1 MTQEQFA
8 ATEAFMKRNM
18 QQSVH
23 DEGHIARVLYAALC
37 IAKTLPAAN
46 IDVVILSALLHDVG
60 REAERLNREVHHAV
74 MGAQMAFDF
83 LQQQAWPQT
92 TAAHVR
98 DCILTHSY
106 SAGGEPQTLEAQI
119 LFDADKLDL
128 SGAIG
133 CARSLLFGAEIGEP
147 WYCLDKNGL
156 PLPGKKTKEASLFRE
171 YNKKLSK
178 LEDKFYTEKAKKIA
192 KKRQKTMDAY
202 FKAMMDEV
210 NLLYKDGVELLQETL
225 IDEE

>member
-1 MTQEQFA
+1 MTQNQFIV
-8 ATEAFMKRNM
+8 TEAFMKQNM

-23 DEGHIARVLYAALC
+23 DEGHIHRVLYAALR
-37 IAKTLPAAN
+37 IAKTLSAAN

-60 REAERLNREVHHAV
+60 RETERLNPKVHHAAA
-74 MGAQMAFDF
+74 GAQMAFDF
-83 LQQQAWPQT
+83 LQRQGWPQT

-98 DCILTHSY
+98 DCILTHSHR
-106 SAGGEPQTLEAQI
+106 AGGKPQTLEAQI

-147 WYCLDKNGL
+147 WYRLDKNGL
-156 PLPGKKTKEASLFRE
+156 SLPSEKSEEPSLFRE

-178 LEDKFYTEKAKKIA
+178 LEDKFHTGKAKKVA

-202 FKAMMDEV
+202 FKAMMNEV
-210 NLLYKDGVELLQETL
+210 NSLYEDGVKALQETL
-225 IDEE
+225 EA